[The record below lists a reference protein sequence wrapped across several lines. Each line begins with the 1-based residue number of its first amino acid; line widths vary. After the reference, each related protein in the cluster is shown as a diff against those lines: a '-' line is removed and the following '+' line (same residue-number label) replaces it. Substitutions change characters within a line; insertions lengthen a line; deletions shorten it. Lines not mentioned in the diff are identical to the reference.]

1 MDVNVEQLN
10 NVVAN
15 ISQSTMTKQN
25 KRVPELYTVVVDSVN
40 GDGTVTAHFASD
52 VSTQMKIPNL
62 SGITPTAGKTAYVIT
77 TGGKNMTGSFVVA
90 CRGTAT
96 NSLQAQSLD
105 NDSDAD
111 IITELQNQVAS
122 LSQTIS
128 ELESR
133 ISALESQLSTN

>member
-62 SGITPTAGKTAYVIT
+62 SGITPTVGKTAYVIT

-96 NSLQAQSLD
+96 N
-105 NDSDAD
+105 AD